1 MKIVFYCVVLICV
14 ELLADY
20 NSFCWNYSCIY
31 FCHTL
36 HLRTQPTHWWSHCHC
51 RSGRTLC
58 RISEEKRKLHSAG
71 SSWSIQYISA
81 GPKECT
87 KQERLEVNFLPA
99 GCNNI
104 CCMCLAEGKNI
115 TKGIFFF
122 SFQFEAAWV
131 LTNIA
136 SGTSHQTRVV
146 IQAGAVPIFIE
157 MLSSDFEDVQ
167 EQVDWLKIYSD
178 DLQLNFLC
186 HWKWYIM
193 SFLINWPKI

>member
-1 MKIVFYCVVLICV
+1 MKRVFYCIVLICV

-31 FCHTL
+31 FCHAL

-51 RSGRTLC
+51 RSGRALC

-71 SSWSIQYISA
+71 WSSHCVYTVYQ
-81 GPKECT
+81 ERT
-87 KQERLEVNFLPA
+87 KQERPEVHFLPA
-99 GCNNI
+99 FRSLAVNAGCNI
-104 CCMCLAEGKNI
+104 CFMCLAGGKNI
-115 TKGIFFF
+115 TNQLRYIFFLL
-122 SFQFEAAWV
+122 FQFEAAWV

-167 EQVDWLKIYSD
+167 EQVRWQCKKC
-178 DLQLNFLC
+178 N
-186 HWKWYIM
+186 
-193 SFLINWPKI
+193 